1 MRIAISGATG
11 FIGEHLTLYLTE
23 RNHQVIPLGRE
34 LFREDSFQ
42 HLVELLEGCDVLI
55 NLAGASINHRW
66 TSKYKCELR
75 DSRIGVT
82 ARLVCALKSVITGP
96 KVLIS
101 TSAVGYYPSEGE
113 YKEGDEVMAE
123 GFLASL
129 CRDWEAA
136 ARRCPADVRLV
147 IVRLG
152 VVLALDGGAMQQM
165 ITPMLQ
171 TKFSAVLGSGK
182 QAFPWIAVQD
192 VCKAITFLME
202 HKEAKGVYN
211 LVSPQQITQK
221 HLALALAKAYRA
233 WVALPVPGMAFK
245 FLFGERATSLLSGQK
260 VLPARLLDAGFE
272 FSVPVVEH
280 LLHLPDTR
288 TVTSLDFSRY
298 MGLWYEIARY
308 DHFFERGM
316 TKVTA
321 TYTLLPNGKIRVVNA
336 GYKDGV
342 KDKAV
347 GHAFCPDKTQPGK
360 LRVSFFLWFYSDYY
374 VLELDEKDYSYAVIG
389 SSSDKY
395 LWILSRT
402 PSLLEETKSDIISSI
417 RSRGYDVQKL
427 MFTPD

>member
-11 FIGEHLTLYLTE
+11 FIGKHLTQYLVE
-23 RNHQVIPLGRE
+23 RSHQVIPLGRE
-34 LFREDSFQ
+34 LFKEESFQ
-42 HLVELLEGCDVLI
+42 HLVELLEDCDVLI

-66 TSKYKCELR
+66 TTEYKHKMR
-75 DSRIGVT
+75 NSRVGVT
-82 ARLVCALKSVITGP
+82 ARLICALKSAVNVP
-96 KVLIS
+96 KVMIS

-113 YKEGDEVMAE
+113 YDEHNEVNAE

-136 ARRCPADVRLV
+136 AWKCPSDTRLI

-192 VCKAITFLME
+192 VCKAIVFLMDD
-202 HKEAKGVYN
+202 KEAKGVYN
-211 LVSPQQITQK
+211 LVSPQRITQK
-221 HLALALAKAYRA
+221 YLALVLAKAYRA
-233 WVALPVPGMAFK
+233 WGTMPVPDIAVRL
-245 FLFGERATSLLSGQK
+245 LFGERASALLSGQN
-260 VLPARLLDAGFE
+260 VLPSRLLSAGFE
-272 FSVPVVEH
+272 FSVPTVEH
-280 LLHLPDTR
+280 LLELPDTR
-288 TVTSLDFSRY
+288 TVTSLDISRY

-308 DHFFERGM
+308 DHYFERGM

-321 TYTLLPNGKIRVVNA
+321 TYTLLPDGKIRVVNA
-336 GYKDGV
+336 GYKDDV
-342 KDKAV
+342 KDTAV
-347 GHAFCPDKTQPGK
+347 GRAFCPDKAQPGK
-360 LRVSFFLWFYSDYY
+360 LKVSFFLWFYSDYY
-374 VLELDEKDYSYAVIG
+374 VLELDENDYSYAVIG

-402 PSLLEETKSDIISSI
+402 PTLLEETRDKLISSI
-417 RSRGYDVQKL
+417 QNRGYDVQKL